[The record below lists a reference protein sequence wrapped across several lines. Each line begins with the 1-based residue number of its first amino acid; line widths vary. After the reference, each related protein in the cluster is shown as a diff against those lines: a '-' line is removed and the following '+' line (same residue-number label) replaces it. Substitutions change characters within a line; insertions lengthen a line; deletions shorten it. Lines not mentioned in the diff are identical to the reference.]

1 MVERF
6 VNARG
11 QSLAY
16 SYVEG
21 AGPTVVF
28 LGGFMSDMQGSKAVH
43 FENWAKSAGR
53 AYLRFDYSGHGAS
66 EGMFTEGSITQWAE
80 DARALIDAVTGGPVI
95 LVGSSMGG
103 WISLVLARSMGS
115 RVAGLIGIAA
125 APDFT
130 EDSMWAGFD
139 AAQRDTLARDGVVFL
154 PSDYGDPYPISK
166 VLIEESRASL
176 VMRDPLQFDCPV
188 RLFQG
193 TKDTAVTRD
202 TALALLD
209 HIEAA
214 DLQLTFKQGADHS
227 FSSTECLVLLTAAI
241 EGIAPSV

>member
-16 SYVEG
+16 SYEEG

-66 EGMFTEGSITQWAE
+66 EGVFTEGSITQWAE

-176 VMRDPLQFDCPV
+176 VMRDPLQFDFPV

-214 DLQLTFKQGADHS
+214 DLRLTFKQGADHS
-227 FSSTECLVLLTAAI
+227 FSSPECLDLLTAAI
-241 EGIAPSV
+241 EGITPPA

>member
-1 MVERF
+1 
-6 VNARG
+6 
-11 QSLAY
+11 
-16 SYVEG
+16 
-21 AGPTVVF
+21 
-28 LGGFMSDMQGSKAVH
+28 
-43 FENWAKSAGR
+43 
-53 AYLRFDYSGHGAS
+53 
-66 EGMFTEGSITQWAE
+66 
-80 DARALIDAVTGGPVI
+80 
-95 LVGSSMGG
+95 MGG

-176 VMRDPLQFDCPV
+176 VMRDPLQFDFPV

-227 FSSTECLVLLTAAI
+227 FSSPECLDLLTAAI
-241 EGIAPSV
+241 EGIAPPV

>member
-1 MVERF
+1 
-6 VNARG
+6 
-11 QSLAY
+11 
-16 SYVEG
+16 
-21 AGPTVVF
+21 
-28 LGGFMSDMQGSKAVH
+28 MSDMQGSKAVH

-66 EGMFTEGSITQWAE
+66 EGVFTEGSITQWAE

-176 VMRDPLQFDCPV
+176 VMRDPLQFDFPV

-209 HIEAA
+209 HIEAT

-227 FSSTECLVLLTAAI
+227 FSSPECLDLLTAAI

>member
-16 SYVEG
+16 SDVDG

-43 FENWAKSAGR
+43 FESWAKSAGR

-176 VMRDPLQFDCPV
+176 VMRDPLQFDFPV

-214 DLQLTFKQGADHS
+214 DLQLMFKQGADHS
-227 FSSTECLVLLTAAI
+227 FSSPECLDLLNAAI
-241 EGIAPSV
+241 EGIAPPV

>member
-21 AGPTVVF
+21 AEPTVVF

-176 VMRDPLQFDCPV
+176 VMRDPLQFDFPV

-193 TKDTAVTRD
+193 TKDTAVARD

-214 DLQLTFKQGADHS
+214 DLRLTFKQGADHS
-227 FSSTECLVLLTAAI
+227 FSSPECLDLLTAAI
-241 EGIAPSV
+241 EGITPPV